1 MVLNI
6 LCANATMEF
15 LCPLRMASTSNL
27 AYSAQRVL
35 AAAWAN
41 SHSSRRTQALPRRMR
56 PLLRLP
62 VLSLLPGQLST
73 HEASRSALP
82 KTVMSAPISTNIIV
96 APGMSMP
103 GMA

>member
-1 MVLNI
+1 M
-6 LCANATMEF
+6 TKD
-15 LCPLRMASTSNL
+15 SNL
-27 AYSAQRVL
+27 AFSAQRVR

-62 VLSLLPGQLST
+62 ALSLLPGQMPT

-82 KTVMSAPISTNIIV
+82 DRKSVV
-96 APGMSMP
+96 
-103 GMA
+103 